1 MIQRKIS
8 GKTAFTGVIFI
19 IMILLILSVWP
30 LRYWRE
36 AHSSAFDP
44 KDDAT
49 TIMAGTSDSIVPGH
63 DIGEFFIAGGTH
75 LKNLGLYVAEWN
87 ESAGF
92 VATLYEVADDGRPTP
107 IAQEIVEDLTDAPCW
122 VELEMN
128 VDTEVG
134 RQYYLII
141 TEQAYIDDENGATLA
156 PAGSFRLG
164 MAEPSADS
172 TALQATIYRD
182 YQVSYNDPQVVSD
195 TTKDTVVDGYLMMM
209 SLEWNDLIGVKKSC
223 ALIMCFAAAAFLL
236 IFAVRKFLVR
246 HPEREFTTTV
256 LRVMQC
262 TLSPVIIAVAV
273 VLAVM
278 VWPMKLFDY
287 RASDNTLYIVGI
299 VITALT
305 FLYVLWHKRSTGAD
319 AGTQESVLSFIK
331 KNIRDWLRIICVAL
345 IIQFDCEYMNALSD
359 DVHAVTERKM
369 AAAFIVLII
378 LMIPWEK
385 LKARAGQTRLKR
397 ADSRPRICFWYLIP
411 LAAFFAMIII
421 MRNTRVWPIMLTIFF
436 GVFYVVYYFSGSRR
450 KWLDI
455 LGRGV
460 CLQFICN
467 VIFCMAHRFFL
478 SFVFTRFA
486 MNFHTVTVTAEYLT
500 MVLAVVMPKLL
511 MKIRENE
518 GKKFRELAAGI
529 WKEALVFAVASVYM
543 LFTMSRTGILA
554 VAVVAVVMLFFFT
567 VSRKGI
573 SVRRLGVS
581 LATMLLTVAVAFPA
595 VFTMQRLASTIYGRP
610 VIYELETY
618 PDSIRR
624 GHNWDSLY
632 FMCIERFGQVFGSKM
647 FGLEEGEYDYY
658 GDKGE
663 DSGNDATSIAPYM
676 EKNYLAKTDAMSA
689 VAIGMVADAGD
700 GDVTMT
706 MPDTSSAE
714 DTGSQDGQDYSNGR
728 TDIWRAYIAQLNM
741 TGHDDMNA
749 VLEDGSLAIHAHNT
763 FLQTAYD
770 HGIPVGVYFVLL
782 MVLTFVRAALYY
794 IRDKEREGTGSLIP
808 LAVVTG
814 FTMAGMVEWVFHLS
828 NPLTAIL
835 FFAIAPLLISD
846 KGGKDITEK
855 RTENGLSHK

>member
-236 IFAVRKFLVR
+236 IFAVRKFPVR

-305 FLYVLWHKRSTGAD
+305 FLYALWHKRSAAAD
-319 AGTQESVLSFIK
+319 GTAAAASLRE
-331 KNIRDWLRIICVAL
+331 WLQIICIAL

-359 DVHAVTERKM
+359 DVHAITERKM

-378 LMIPWEK
+378 LMLPWEK
-385 LKARAGQTRLKR
+385 LRGRAKQASLAQTG
-397 ADSRPRICFWYLIP
+397 SRKERRPKICLWYAIP

-500 MVLAVVMPKLL
+500 MVLAVVMPRLL

-518 GKKFRELAAGI
+518 GKKFREFAAGI
-529 WKEALVFAVASVYM
+529 WKEAVVFAVASVYM
-543 LFTMSRTGILA
+543 LFTMSRTGIMA
-554 VAVVAVVMLFFFT
+554 VAVVALVMLFFFT

-573 SVRRLGVS
+573 SIRRLGVC
-581 LATMLLTVAVAFPA
+581 LATMLLTAAVAFPA
-595 VFTMQRLASTIYGRP
+595 VFTMQRLVSTIYARP
-610 VIYELETY
+610 VIYALETY

-835 FFAIAPLLISD
+835 FFAIAPLLISN
-846 KGGKDITEK
+846 KDG
-855 RTENGLSHK
+855 ENSD